1 MRGNGLKVV
10 SAAVLLNASSALAC
24 AVCGV
29 GADQDQGAY
38 LTMTIVMSLLPL
50 SAIGAV
56 VYWFVRQ
63 TRT

>member
-1 MRGNGLKVV
+1 MRRSGFQVV
-10 SAAVLLNASSALAC
+10 SAAVLLKASTALAC

-38 LTMTIVMSLLPL
+38 LAMTIMLSLLPL

-63 TRT
+63 TRA